1 MKNIAIIGGG
11 ISGLTSAYYLRNDH
25 NIVIFEAND
34 YVGGHTATVSVEL
47 DNQQYDIDT
56 GFIVFNDRTYPLFE
70 RLLTE
75 LNVAVQPTE
84 MSFSVHD
91 TKTGFEYNG
100 HTVKSLFSQ
109 LKNCVSP
116 QFYRFLFEIWRFNRI
131 AKKWLQEGIPDTISV
146 GDFLHQSQF
155 SDRFCSH
162 YLLPMGAAI
171 WSMPLGK
178 MREMPLTFFLHFFEN
193 HGLLDIVNRPQWKI
207 IKGGSHQY
215 VKALLNRLPQE
226 VIVNS
231 PVTKVRRLS
240 YGVEVTTAG
249 KTRQFDDVIFAC
261 HSDQALA
268 ILDDPSSEEMAIL
281 SALPYQKNSVT
292 LHTDTR
298 WLPTSKLAWAAWNY
312 RVLASETEESP
323 LTVTYNMNLLQGISS
338 SDTFCVTLNQA
349 SALDPKY
356 ILRQFEYAHPM
367 FGFASLRAQKKKSQI
382 QGKRNTWFCGA
393 YWGYG
398 FHEDGVAS
406 AKEVVNALLLDNA
419 LKSAS

>member
-11 ISGLTSAYYLRNDH
+11 IAGLSSAYYLRAHH
-25 NIVIFEAND
+25 NITIFEAND
-34 YVGGHTATVSVEL
+34 YVGGHTATVSVNV
-47 DNQQYDIDT
+47 DNQRYAIDT

-70 RLLTE
+70 SLLAE

-91 TKTGFEYNG
+91 ATTGFEYNG
-100 HTVKSLFSQ
+100 HTLKSVFSQ
-109 LKNCVSP
+109 ARHYFSP
-116 QFYRFLFEIWRFNRI
+116 SFYRFLFEIWRFNRT
-131 AKKWLQEGIPDTISV
+131 AKKWLQEGIPDTVSV
-146 GDFLHQSQF
+146 GDFLKQCRF
-155 SDRFCSH
+155 SSRFCSH

-193 HGLLDIVNRPQWKI
+193 HGLLDIINRPQWKV

-215 VKALLNRLPQE
+215 VNALLNALSH
-226 VIVNS
+226 VIKVNT
-231 PVTKVRRLS
+231 PVTQVRRLP
-240 YGVEVTTAG
+240 YGVEIMTSEETL
-249 KTRQFDDVIFAC
+249 QFDEVIFAC

-268 ILDDPSSEEMAIL
+268 ILDDPSADEVAVL
-281 SALPYQKNSVT
+281 SALPYQKNRVT
-292 LHTDTR
+292 LHTDTD
-298 WLPTSKLAWAAWNY
+298 WLPTSKRAWAAWNY
-312 RVLASETEESP
+312 RLLASDTEESP

-338 SDTFCVTLNQA
+338 PHTFCVTLN
-349 SALDPKY
+349 SSSNLDPKC

-367 FGFASLRAQKKKSQI
+367 FGFASLRAQKKKSLI

-406 AKEVVNALLLDNA
+406 AKEVANALLLADTF
-419 LKSAS
+419 KSAS